1 MTDNLALLLKGF
13 LPSEICRK
21 SDSSFDDVEDLLSN
35 LPKLLATSNLGNQL
49 KHLKIYD
56 ISDDLTNPELERLM
70 LLYSYLGHA
79 YMWGGPETPLSIPEN
94 ISIPWVSIAKKLN
107 RPPILSYASYAL
119 NNWETTSDDSSNL
132 AVEDISILQN
142 FLGGIDEDWFIMIHI
157 AIEYEAKFLLG
168 SLYEFFVNDCED
180 ENYLGNAMDSI
191 KNINLIMNRMPEHC
205 DPYIYYN
212 RVRPYIFGWKNNP
225 ATPNGVIYEGV
236 QEYSNKPQFFRGET
250 GAQSSII
257 PAVDA
262 LLGIE
267 HSSDP
272 LRVYLDEMREY
283 MPVDHRDLLKDLDVW
298 KDQYSKSKR
307 KELASNHKEIINEIV
322 IETRNFRH
330 KHLDFARDYIHNQS
344 QNADVNSN
352 AVGTGG
358 TPFMK
363 YLEKHLTE
371 TEYND

>member
-35 LPKLLATSNLGNQL
+35 LPKLLATSNLGSQL

-142 FLGGIDEDWFIMIHI
+142 F
-157 AIEYEAKFLLG
+157 
-168 SLYEFFVNDCED
+168 
-180 ENYLGNAMDSI
+180 
-191 KNINLIMNRMPEHC
+191 
-205 DPYIYYN
+205 
-212 RVRPYIFGWKNNP
+212 
-225 ATPNGVIYEGV
+225 
-236 QEYSNKPQFFRGET
+236 
-250 GAQSSII
+250 
-257 PAVDA
+257 
-262 LLGIE
+262 
-267 HSSDP
+267 SD
-272 LRVYLDEMREY
+272 
-283 MPVDHRDLLKDLDVW
+283 
-298 KDQYSKSKR
+298 
-307 KELASNHKEIINEIV
+307 
-322 IETRNFRH
+322 
-330 KHLDFARDYIHNQS
+330 
-344 QNADVNSN
+344 
-352 AVGTGG
+352 
-358 TPFMK
+358 
-363 YLEKHLTE
+363 
-371 TEYND
+371 

>member
-1 MTDNLALLLKGF
+1 M
-13 LPSEICRK
+13 
-21 SDSSFDDVEDLLSN
+21 
-35 LPKLLATSNLGNQL
+35 
-49 KHLKIYD
+49 
-56 ISDDLTNPELERLM
+56 
-70 LLYSYLGHA
+70 
-79 YMWGGPETPLSIPEN
+79 
-94 ISIPWVSIAKKLN
+94 
-107 RPPILSYASYAL
+107 
-119 NNWETTSDDSSNL
+119 
-132 AVEDISILQN
+132 
-142 FLGGIDEDWFIMIHI
+142 
-157 AIEYEAKFLLG
+157 
-168 SLYEFFVNDCED
+168 YEFFVNDCED

-191 KNINLIMNRMPEHC
+191 RNINLIMNRMPEHC

-358 TPFMK
+358 TPSVS
-363 YLEKHLTE
+363 YTHLTLP
-371 TEYND
+371 TKA